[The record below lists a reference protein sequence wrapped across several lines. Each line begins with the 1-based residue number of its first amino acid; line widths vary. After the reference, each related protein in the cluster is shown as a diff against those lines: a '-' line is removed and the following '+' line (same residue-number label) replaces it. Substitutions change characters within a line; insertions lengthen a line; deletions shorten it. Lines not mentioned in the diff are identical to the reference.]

1 MLTVNQILDLSEQG
15 FSAEQIEYLNSFHQS
30 ETGGTPTNDNSQPP
44 ADQGNKPETPAP
56 TGTPATSAT
65 PPEDPT
71 TGDAIKALSTQFA
84 ALSETVKAM
93 QTVNA
98 QRAQQ
103 QPAQKVTAD
112 SIIKDFFG
120 KREGR

>member
-1 MLTVNQILDLSEQG
+1 MLTVNQILDLSKQG
-15 FSAEQIEYLNSFHQS
+15 FTAEQIEYLNSFHQP
-30 ETGGTPTNDNSQPP
+30 ETGDTLSFSPAP
-44 ADQGNKPETPAP
+44 ADQENQPGYAAP
-56 TGTPATSAT
+56 TVPPATSAT

-71 TGDAIKALSTQFA
+71 TGDAIKALSSQIV

-98 QRAQQ
+98 HRAEQ

-120 KREGR
+120 KKEGR

>member
-1 MLTVNQILDLSEQG
+1 MLTVNQILDLSKQG
-15 FSAEQIEYLNSFHQS
+15 FSAEQIEYLNSFHQP
-30 ETGGTPTNDNSQPP
+30 ETGGTPSNENSQPP
-44 ADQGNKPETPAP
+44 ADQENKPGDAAP
-56 TGTPATSAT
+56 TVTPATSAT
-65 PPEDPT
+65 PPEDPP
-71 TGDAIKALSTQFA
+71 TGDTIKALSTQIA

-120 KREGR
+120 KKEGR

>member
-1 MLTVNQILDLSEQG
+1 MLTVNQILDLSKQG
-15 FSAEQIEYLNSFHQS
+15 FSAEQIEYLNSFHQP
-30 ETGGTPTNDNSQPP
+30 ETGGTPSNENPQPP
-44 ADQGNKPETPAP
+44 ADQGTNTGDAAP
-56 TGTPATSAT
+56 TVTPATSS
-65 PPEDPT
+65 EDPA
-71 TGDAIKALSTQFA
+71 TGDAIKALSTQIA

-98 QRAQQ
+98 YRAEQ

-120 KREGR
+120 KKEGR

>member
-1 MLTVNQILDLSEQG
+1 MLTVNQIINLSKQG
-15 FSAEQIEYLNSFHQS
+15 FSAEQIEHLNSFHQP
-30 ETGGTPTNDNSQPP
+30 ETGDAITFSPAP
-44 ADQGNKPETPAP
+44 ADQENEPGDDAQAV
-56 TGTPATSAT
+56 TPATSAT
-65 PPEDPT
+65 PPEDSE
-71 TGDAIKALSTQFA
+71 TGDAIRALSTQIA

-98 QRAQQ
+98 QRAEQ
-103 QPAQKVTAD
+103 QPAQKATAD